1 MNKRLI
7 SGLCSLV
14 LVMGLMPSF
23 ALAESY
29 WSDPNPPRFVSG
41 SVDKP
46 VATVGDTVTVSY
58 DIADAEGVASVSPM
72 VSMTDPR
79 DEKPDDGA
87 IGAWSASSYD
97 TSSSWRFDVNS
108 STPPGKRWVVALGV
122 TDKGGWVST
131 IYDATYAANRG
142 LSGVATADLSA
153 LAFEVVGTQAD
164 DPNPPRF
171 VSGSVDKPVATVGDT
186 VTVSYDIADA
196 EGVASVSPMVSMTD
210 PRDEKPDDGAIGA
223 WSASSY
229 DTSSSWRFDVNSSTP
244 PGKRW
249 VVALGVTD
257 KGGWVSTIYD
267 ATYAAN
273 RGLSGVATADLSAL
287 AFEVV
292 GPSSIPSYKAIEGD
306 TFSFTQGSSE
316 GLTFRFDAPADK
328 LCSVEVDGK
337 QVSPECYTVRLGST
351 ILTLAP
357 MYLDTLAT
365 GEHTVT
371 VFYADG
377 GRASATFKTSQK
389 AVDEKTGPTP
399 EVDKKSAIDNK
410 EIGNDVDSSNR
421 NSGGRSAALAETGD
435 YSQTS
440 AAIAVGIAAGALAIA
455 VHSRK
460 RSSSR

>member
-1 MNKRLI
+1 MATADL
-7 SGLCSLV
+7 S
-14 LVMGLMPSF
+14 
-23 ALAESY
+23 ALTFEVVGTQAD
-29 WSDPNPPRFVSG
+29 DPNPPRFVSG

-79 DEKPDDGA
+79 DEKPDDSA
-87 IGAWSASSYD
+87 VGAWSASSYD

-153 LAFEVVGTQAD
+153 LT
-164 DPNPPRF
+164 
-171 VSGSVDKPVATVGDT
+171 
-186 VTVSYDIADA
+186 
-196 EGVASVSPMVSMTD
+196 
-210 PRDEKPDDGAIGA
+210 
-223 WSASSY
+223 
-229 DTSSSWRFDVNSSTP
+229 
-244 PGKRW
+244 
-249 VVALGVTD
+249 
-257 KGGWVSTIYD
+257 
-267 ATYAAN
+267 
-273 RGLSGVATADLSAL
+273 
-287 AFEVV
+287 FEVV
-292 GPSSIPSYKAIEGD
+292 GPSLIPSYKVIEGD
-306 TFSFTQGSSE
+306 TSSFTQGSSE

-351 ILTLAP
+351 ILTLTP
-357 MYLDTLAT
+357 TYLDTLAT

-389 AVDEKTGPTP
+389 AGDEKTGPTP
-399 EVDKKSAIDNK
+399 VVDKKSAIDNK
-410 EIGNDVDSSNR
+410 EIGNDADNSNR
-421 NSGGRSAALAETGD
+421 NSGGRSVALAETGD
-435 YSQTS
+435 YSQTP
-440 AAIAVGIAAGALAIA
+440 AAIVVGIAAGALVI
-455 VHSRK
+455 VVYSRK

>member
-1 MNKRLI
+1 M
-7 SGLCSLV
+7 V

-79 DEKPDDGA
+79 DEKPDDSA
-87 IGAWSASSYD
+87 VGAWSASSYD

-153 LAFEVVGTQAD
+153 LTFEVVGTQAD

-210 PRDEKPDDGAIGA
+210 PRDEKPDDSAVGA

-287 AFEVV
+287 TFEVV
-292 GPSSIPSYKAIEGD
+292 GPSLIPSYKVIEGD
-306 TFSFTQGSSE
+306 TSSFTQGSSE

-351 ILTLAP
+351 ILTLTP
-357 MYLDTLAT
+357 TYLDTLAT

-389 AVDEKTGPTP
+389 AGDEKTGPTP
-399 EVDKKSAIDNK
+399 VVDKKSAIDNK
-410 EIGNDVDSSNR
+410 EIGNDADNSNR
-421 NSGGRSAALAETGD
+421 NSGGRLAALAETGD
-435 YSQTS
+435 YSQTPI
-440 AAIAVGIAAGALAIA
+440 AIVVGIAAGALVI
-455 VHSRK
+455 VVYSRK